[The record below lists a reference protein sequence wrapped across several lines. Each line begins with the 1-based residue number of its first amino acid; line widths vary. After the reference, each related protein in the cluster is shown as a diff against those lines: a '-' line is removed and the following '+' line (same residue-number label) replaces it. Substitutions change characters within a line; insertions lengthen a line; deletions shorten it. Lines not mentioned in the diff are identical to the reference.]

1 MLKPFDTGVCQYDET
16 AAGKVRRSVR
26 GSHFGPWHR
35 KYEDNSDESRTDDGR
50 RQPFARWR
58 DAALVWSTTE
68 RPHGWTRSLINLAYR
83 FLGPSPRSGQVH
95 DRAFLVILESMT
107 PAERVSFLLHD
118 VFEHPPPTSLPSW
131 VARLKPVDSS
141 PLRRACGFG
150 EPSRSPV
157 PTAER
162 ARLVRSF
169 KQAWEAKDIDALIGL
184 LDPSAT
190 AVADGGG
197 HVTAA
202 LQPVEGERRSP
213 AASSISLGI
222 QPR

>member
-1 MLKPFDTGVCQYDET
+1 
-16 AAGKVRRSVR
+16 
-26 GSHFGPWHR
+26 
-35 KYEDNSDESRTDDGR
+35 
-50 RQPFARWR
+50 
-58 DAALVWSTTE
+58 
-68 RPHGWTRSLINLAYR
+68 
-83 FLGPSPRSGQVH
+83 VH

-157 PTAER
+157 PTAKR
-162 ARLVRSF
+162 ARLARSF

-202 LQPVEGERRSP
+202 LQPVEGGAQIAGRLIDLAGHPATVNLMERTVNGEPGPVAVHEGTTVGVYAFEVAEGRIQ
-213 AASSISLGI
+213 SIWIVFNPEKLRTWKGL
-222 QPR
+222 